1 MAWAAHLA
9 PGERH
14 SPKAE
19 RKAYD
24 ELLKRE
30 PGFLRARLHRAHLLW
45 RMSEDRAAAAEL
57 GGPDP
62 DPSPS
67 PDPGPGPSPDP
78 DPDPDPDLT
87 LSLSL
92 TLSPTLSL
100 TRQRARGV
108 RARLRRG
115 GDGAGALHRPP
126 LPRAHPARLP
136 PG

>member
-19 RKAYD
+19 RKTYD

-30 PGFLRARLHRAHLLW
+30 PGFLRARLHRAQLLW

-57 GGPDP
+57 GGP
-62 DPSPS
+62 S
-67 PDPGPGPSPDP
+67 PSPDP
-78 DPDPDPDLT
+78 DPNLT
-87 LSLSL
+87 LTLSL

-115 GDGAGALHRPP
+115 GDGAGALRRPP